1 MERKLAAILAADVVG
16 YTRLMGGDEAGTLRR
31 LTVLREQVLE
41 PLIAKHRGRVVKLM
55 GDGLLVEFASVVDA
69 VDCALDWQEQV
80 SRREAENDEKN
91 HLIFRIGINLGDV
104 IVEGDDLYG
113 DGVNIASRLESHAV
127 PGGIC
132 LSSDAYR
139 QAKGKVEVDFE
150 DLGEHDLKNV
160 AEPMRIYQIA
170 GGNSGTDP
178 TQRRQAPLPLPDKP
192 SIAVLPLANVTGDKE
207 QEYFSDGVTDDIIT
221 ELSRFG
227 ELFVIARSS
236 SFSYK
241 GRAVKVQEIATD
253 LGVRYVLD
261 GSVRAAGDR
270 IRISAQLIDAET
282 GHHIWSERYNRE
294 ITDLFA
300 LQDEIAKTVAAT
312 VAGRLRI
319 SSENRAA
326 RKPIQNLAAYDF
338 ALRGQSINADTKG
351 DNLRAIQA
359 FEKAIELD
367 PNCTKAYVGLALN
380 YVIGWFSSWLDP
392 AEHPLD
398 RALEYAAMAVSL
410 ENTDSKAQM
419 MLGHVHMN
427 RREFEDAEVH
437 LQRALE
443 LNSNDAEAFAY
454 MGIQLDATGK
464 PAEAIDCYHKAMR
477 LNPYY
482 PAWYLWK
489 LGDAHYAMRHYK
501 EALTPL
507 REAVSRNPKLKRA
520 RLGLAAS
527 YAQLDRIE
535 EARKEMAELLAHHPD
550 ATIKHEELWEFA
562 NADVKER
569 RLEGLRKAGLPE

>member
-1 MERKLAAILAADVVG
+1 MERRLAAILAADVAD
-16 YTRLMGGDEAGTLRR
+16 YTRLMGDDEAGTLRR
-31 LTVLREQVLE
+31 LTALRQQVLE
-41 PLIAKHRGRVVKLM
+41 PIIAEHSGRIVKLM
-55 GDGLLVEFASVVDA
+55 GDGILVEFASVVNA
-69 VDCALDWQEQV
+69 VACALDWQEGV
-80 SRREAENDEKN
+80 DRHEAEGDDATRFR
-91 HLIFRIGINLGDV
+91 FRIGINLGDV

-113 DGVNIASRLESHAV
+113 DGVNIASRLEGHAL

-139 QAKGKVEVDFE
+139 QAKGKVQAEFE
-150 DLGEHDLKNV
+150 DLGKHKLKNV
-160 AEPMRIYQIA
+160 AEPMQIYCIA
-170 GGNSGTDP
+170 GDNARTIGASP
-178 TQRRQAPLPLPDKP
+178 AKPSLPLPDKP
-192 SIAVLPLANVTGDKE
+192 SIAVLPLVNVSGDKE
-207 QEYFSDGVTDDIIT
+207 QEYFSDGVTDDIIA
-221 ELSRFG
+221 ELSRFQ

-241 GRAVKVQEIATD
+241 GKATKIQDIAAD

-261 GSVRAAGDR
+261 GSVRAVGDS
-270 IRISAQLIDAET
+270 IRITAQLIDAET

-294 ITDLFA
+294 IADLFA
-300 LQDEIAKTVAAT
+300 LQDEIAQTVAAT

-319 SSENRAA
+319 AAEDKVA
-326 RKPIQNLAAYDF
+326 RKPIQNLVAYDF
-338 ALRGQSINADTKG
+338 ALRGQSINADTKE
-351 DNLRAIQA
+351 DNIRARKA
-359 FEKAIELD
+359 YEKAIELD
-367 PNCTKAYVGLALN
+367 PACTKAYVGLALS
-380 YVIGWFSSWLDP
+380 YVIGWFSSWWDP
-392 AEHPLD
+392 ADRPLD
-398 RALEYAAMAVSL
+398 RALEYAAKAVSL

-437 LQRALE
+437 LRRALE

-454 MGIQLDATGK
+454 MGIHLDATGR
-464 PAEAIDCYHKAMR
+464 PDEAIDCYHKAMR

-489 LGDAHYAMRHYK
+489 LGDAYYATSRYK

-507 REAVSRNPKLKRA
+507 KEAVSRNPKLKRA

-535 EARKEMAELLAHHPD
+535 EARKEMAELLTHHPD
-550 ATIKHEELWEFA
+550 ASIKQEGLWEFA
-562 NADVKER
+562 SADVEER